1 MIVSNCHDIGGGR
14 DNSVTENCGS
24 VLGKGKEF
32 ISFPKLLDRIL
43 GTQSCNEQ
51 GNVLPWENSGRV

>member
-1 MIVSNCHDIGGGR
+1 MIVSNLQDIGGGR

-32 ISFPKLLDRIL
+32 ISFPKLLDRIF
-43 GTQSCNEQ
+43 GTQLFNEQ
-51 GNVLPWENSGRV
+51 GKGLPWQKSGRV